1 MSKHL
6 DGGSAPGGFK
16 APRDV
21 GRRVGVGLKP
31 SGRPMGA
38 RTRRSDQAEMER
50 RRDQVSV
57 GDHRNDERSEGAGHA
72 DEHELKEKL
81 RRLED
86 AVDELAHSARGA
98 MGQRAAR
105 LAEDLE
111 QRARRLRRQIE
122 GAREPLD
129 CSHDDPEPVPTAKRS
144 NGWLRDLYR
153 DSERAWLAGVCA
165 GLARYFGVEPWVLR
179 LVAISLFLFNAFLM
193 FWAYVAG
200 IVLLARRP
208 RGNGQRYVGAAIKAA
223 DRSPA
228 PELGSR
234 LAPRPGMRSLRLRFA
249 DMEARTRRMEGYVT
263 SREFTLQ
270 REFAGLERDS
280 LG

>member
-1 MSKHL
+1 MSP
-6 DGGSAPGGFK
+6 D
-16 APRDV
+16 
-21 GRRVGVGLKP
+21 
-31 SGRPMGA
+31 
-38 RTRRSDQAEMER
+38 
-50 RRDQVSV
+50 
-57 GDHRNDERSEGAGHA
+57 DHRNQE
-72 DEHELKEKL
+72 DEHNARGRRPEGGRPDEGELTEKL

-86 AVDELAHSARGA
+86 AVDELAQSARGA

-122 GAREPLD
+122 DAGEARGRRDEEPG
-129 CSHDDPEPVPTAKRS
+129 PAATAKRS

-153 DSERAWLAGVCA
+153 DPDRAWLAGVCA

-193 FWAYVAG
+193 FWAYIAG

-208 RGNGQRYVGAAIKAA
+208 KGQGERHMSAAIEASE
-223 DRSPA
+223 RSSA

-249 DMEARTRRMEGYVT
+249 DMEARMRRMEGYVT

-270 REFAGLERDS
+270 REFAGLERDTA
-280 LG
+280 G

>member
-1 MSKHL
+1 MT
-6 DGGSAPGGFK
+6 A
-16 APRDV
+16 
-21 GRRVGVGLKP
+21 
-31 SGRPMGA
+31 
-38 RTRRSDQAEMER
+38 
-50 RRDQVSV
+50 
-57 GDHRNDERSEGAGHA
+57 GDHRGDHQKNDERVP
-72 DEHELKEKL
+72 DEHELTEKL

-86 AVDELAHSARGA
+86 AVDELAQTARGA

-122 GAREPLD
+122 GGSEARAD
-129 CSHDDPEPVPTAKRS
+129 RVDDPGPATSAKRS

-153 DSERAWLAGVCA
+153 DPDRAWLAGVCA
-165 GLARYFGVEPWVLR
+165 GLARYFGVEPWVVR
-179 LVAISLFLFNAFLM
+179 LVAISLFLFNAFIM
-193 FWAYVAG
+193 FWAYIAG

-208 RGNGQRYVGAAIKAA
+208 SGAAERYMSAAIKAS

-228 PELGSR
+228 PEFGSR
-234 LAPRPGMRSLRLRFA
+234 LAPRPSMRSLRLRFA

-270 REFAGLERDS
+270 REFAGLERES
-280 LG
+280 AG

>member
-1 MSKHL
+1 MS
-6 DGGSAPGGFK
+6 G
-16 APRDV
+16 
-21 GRRVGVGLKP
+21 
-31 SGRPMGA
+31 
-38 RTRRSDQAEMER
+38 
-50 RRDQVSV
+50 
-57 GDHRNDERSEGAGHA
+57 GDHRNHERVP
-72 DEHELKEKL
+72 DEHELTEKL

-86 AVDELAHSARGA
+86 AVDELAQSARGA
-98 MGQRAAR
+98 MGERAAR

-122 GAREPLD
+122 HARESASEARGD
-129 CSHDDPEPVPTAKRS
+129 SVDDPGPATMAKRS

-153 DSERAWLAGVCA
+153 DPDRAWLAGVCA

-179 LVAISLFLFNAFLM
+179 LVVISLFLFNAFLM
-193 FWAYVAG
+193 FWAYIAG
-200 IVLLARRP
+200 IALLARRP
-208 RGNGQRYVGAAIKAA
+208 QGNRERYVSAAIRAS

-280 LG
+280 TG

>member
-1 MSKHL
+1 MH
-6 DGGSAPGGFK
+6 
-16 APRDV
+16 
-21 GRRVGVGLKP
+21 GRSSEERKP
-31 SGRPMGA
+31 
-38 RTRRSDQAEMER
+38 
-50 RRDQVSV
+50 
-57 GDHRNDERSEGAGHA
+57 DER
-72 DEHELKEKL
+72 ELTEKL
-81 RRLED
+81 RRLEE

-111 QRARRLRRQIE
+111 QRARRLRRRLENGDESRGQSY
-122 GAREPLD
+122 A
-129 CSHDDPEPVPTAKRS
+129 DPGPATSAKRS

-153 DSERAWLAGVCA
+153 DADRAWLAGVCA
-165 GLARYFGVEPWVLR
+165 GLARYFGVEPWVVR
-179 LVAISLFLFNAFLM
+179 LVAISLFLFTAFLM

-200 IVLLARRP
+200 VLLLARRP
-208 RGNGQRYVGAAIKAA
+208 RDDQQQRLMSAAIKAS

-270 REFAGLERDS
+270 REFAGLERDAA
-280 LG
+280 G

>member
-1 MSKHL
+1 MPPARVPKS
-6 DGGSAPGGFK
+6 
-16 APRDV
+16 
-21 GRRVGVGLKP
+21 GRSVVLEIDLKP
-31 SGRPMGA
+31 NGGVIN
-38 RTRRSDQAEMER
+38 
-50 RRDQVSV
+50 VSA
-57 GDHRNDERSEGAGHA
+57 GDHRNHDEPNHDERNHDERNCEGRKP
-72 DEHELKEKL
+72 DEHELTEKL

-86 AVDELAHSARGA
+86 AVDELAQSARGA

-122 GAREPLD
+122 AAGDARGERAN
-129 CSHDDPEPVPTAKRS
+129 DPGPATKAKRS

-153 DSERAWLAGVCA
+153 DSDRAWLAGVCA
-165 GLARYFGVEPWVLR
+165 GLARYFGVEPWVVR

-208 RGNGQRYVGAAIKAA
+208 QGNDERYVSAAIKAS

-270 REFAGLERDS
+270 RAFAGLERDS
-280 LG
+280 VG

>member
-1 MSKHL
+1 MSAGNERST
-6 DGGSAPGGFK
+6 DRQAGGSHPEE
-16 APRDV
+16 
-21 GRRVGVGLKP
+21 
-31 SGRPMGA
+31 
-38 RTRRSDQAEMER
+38 Q
-50 RRDQVSV
+50 
-57 GDHRNDERSEGAGHA
+57 
-72 DEHELKEKL
+72 ELKEKL
-81 RRLED
+81 RRLEE
-86 AVDELAHSARGA
+86 AVDELAHSARDTV
-98 MGQRAAR
+98 GQRAAR

-111 QRARRLRRQIE
+111 QRARRLRRQLE
-122 GAREPLD
+122 GAAETHGDRDEAPGM
-129 CSHDDPEPVPTAKRS
+129 VTTAKRS

-153 DSERAWLAGVCA
+153 DPDRAWLAGVCA
-165 GLARYFGVEPWVLR
+165 GLARYFGVEPWVVR

-200 IVLLARRP
+200 VVLLARRP
-208 RGNGQRYVGAAIKAA
+208 RDNGKRYVSAAIKAS

-270 REFAGLERDS
+270 REIAGLERDAA
-280 LG
+280 GGTQ